1 MAKGQSKPQPQKSS
15 SGAPA
20 NCARCGVLLQ
30 VAAARR
36 ADSKPFRRAAVPEG
50 VCPDCVMTEFLF
62 AAANGINQSGQQ
74 LTVMAGSGQA
84 LEKRGSSPCDTCA
97 FGKTGAALEP
107 HNRLRA
113 SICALGPFPFSCHHA
128 RDGREIDWRDRLSS
142 PAARDLRICVG
153 WQREVARRAK
163 LGYFKG
169 PYREIRRAVAYA
181 ALQEVYAF
189 TNQNVRAQDHRDP
202 EGRLRRILRFL
213 SKRDIGPL
221 KIPL

>member
-1 MAKGQSKPQPQKSS
+1 MVN
-15 SGAPA
+15 SG
-20 NCARCGVLLQ
+20 
-30 VAAARR
+30 
-36 ADSKPFRRAAVPEG
+36 SAV
-50 VCPDCVMTEFLF
+50 

-202 EGRLRRILRFL
+202 LGRLRRILRFL